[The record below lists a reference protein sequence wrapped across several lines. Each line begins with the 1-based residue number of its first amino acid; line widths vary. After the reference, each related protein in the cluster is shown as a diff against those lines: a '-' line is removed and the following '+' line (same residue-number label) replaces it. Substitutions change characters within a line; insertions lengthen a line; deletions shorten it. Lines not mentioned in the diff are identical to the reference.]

1 MSHNLD
7 KIRKRKH
14 LIKDNTDSGFS
25 SSPSTSST
33 PTTSNSLPK
42 TKNNTQ
48 LCFAINKQKRL
59 ISIISM
65 EKLEN
70 NDNFIFLESI
80 NVEMSQKIGR
90 KLDESEVDEKNDNYI
105 HCGECECF
113 YSYCCFE
120 HPFYRALDRVVRPG
134 KMLNLSRALQ
144 TLPNYLNVQISSIPN
159 AGRGVFTKVKF
170 YKIIKKSYYLK
181 EKTNKV

>member
-1 MSHNLD
+1 MSHNSD
-7 KIRKRKH
+7 IIRIRKH
-14 LIKDNTDSGFS
+14 LIKDNTDLRFF

-33 PTTSNSLPK
+33 PTTSNLSPK
-42 TKNNTQ
+42 TKINTQ

-59 ISIISM
+59 ITIISM
-65 EKLEN
+65 EKFKN
-70 NDNFIFLESI
+70 NNNLIFLESI
-80 NVEMSQKIGR
+80 NDEMSQEIGQ
-90 KLDESEVDEKNDNYI
+90 KLDENEVDKENDNYI

-134 KMLNLSRALQ
+134 KTLNLSRALQ

-170 YKIIKKSYYLK
+170 YKIINKSS
-181 EKTNKV
+181 T